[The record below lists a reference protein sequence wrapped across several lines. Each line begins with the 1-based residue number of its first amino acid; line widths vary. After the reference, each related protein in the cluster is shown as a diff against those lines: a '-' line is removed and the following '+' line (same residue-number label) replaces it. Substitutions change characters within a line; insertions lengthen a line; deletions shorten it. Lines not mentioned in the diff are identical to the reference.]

1 MTNLLADELLGEH
14 ILVVVAHLKEA
25 LEARRR
31 VLGALSLVAVREE
44 HGEPRLTEPLLLS
57 RRDELIDHALR
68 RVGEVSELRGE
79 EQQEDEEAVAV
90 EVEDAVEGRGVSPA
104 PPR

>member
-1 MTNLLADELLGEH
+1 MLGP
-14 ILVVVAHLKEA
+14 LT
-25 LEARRR
+25 
-31 VLGALSLVAVREE
+31 LVAVRQQHDEA
-44 HGEPRLTEPLLLS
+44 RLAQPLLLAAA
-57 RRDELIDHALR
+57 DELIDHALR

>member
-1 MTNLLADELLGEH
+1 MVRAL
-14 ILVVVAHLKEA
+14 A
-25 LEARRR
+25 LEA
-31 VLGALSLVAVREE
+31 VRKQHHEA
-44 HGEPRLTEPLLLS
+44 RLAQPLLLAAA
-57 RRDELIDHALR
+57 DELIDHALR